1 MDKCNSYYTQ
11 FKRQYLY
18 DKYSGNC
25 TGWENITTGVCYG
38 TKECEECSCGGD
50 RLKCDFYP
58 EIRVKAQKEI
68 IENSLE
74 YKINQA
80 ITFLKDNG
88 YEVKKI

>member
-1 MDKCNSYYTQ
+1 M
-11 FKRQYLY
+11 
-18 DKYSGNC
+18 
-25 TGWENITTGVCYG
+25 GWENITTGVCYG

-50 RLKCDFYP
+50 RLKCDFYDYV
-58 EIRVKAQKEI
+58 RAKAQKEV

-88 YEVKKI
+88 YEVKKT